1 MLLLHIEMKR
11 TNDKSVYHIRS
22 YAWECIWVHVYVN
35 MYGFYESHV
44 VDIFIIRK
52 VVSCWKIF

>member
-1 MLLLHIEMKR
+1 MLLLHIEIKR
-11 TNDKSVYHIRS
+11 SNDKYVYHIRS

-35 MYGFYESHV
+35 MCGFRESDV

-52 VVSCWKIF
+52 VICC